1 MKLRITSTDTELSA
15 FEVLGFALYFL
26 VEINVEIFVRRPIY
40 IGAALF
46 LVTVLLLSNRTRYR
60 VTSYVTWT
68 ILWVVM
74 VASSI
79 TYSIQPSTTI
89 TALLTVAARGLVFVT
104 ILSRINSYETLT
116 KVLKILIFVEFF
128 NLLYVFS
135 KVNILTIGNLRIG
148 DKSII
153 INSDATWNSNSI
165 SAVAVACTIY
175 ALCLLRNNR
184 FKHRSLMVIVVI
196 LYSVVVL
203 LCGSRMGLLLL
214 VGIPLA
220 WLAISSNHRNFFFRL
235 MGGIIAAIIVYY
247 IVMYVPAV
255 YQVLGRRIETLIRN
269 IMGQN
274 VTDGSIIDRQN
285 LISHGLDWFKERP
298 FFGFG
303 MYTFKERLLWQYGY
317 SRYAH
322 NSYIEVLVGTGIVG
336 IIVYYW
342 HYIYLIVKSWRIKY
356 NHWQIV
362 LSAMLVIMVAEF
374 ATVSFK
380 NFTFQ
385 FALCVISMVQKIG
398 LRAERDEQYQQGEFI
413 EKKLG

>member
-1 MKLRITSTDTELSA
+1 MKLRISPTDTELSA
-15 FEVLGFALYFL
+15 FEVLAFALYFL

-46 LVTVLLLSNRTRYR
+46 LVLVLLLSNKTRYK

-68 ILWVVM
+68 ILWVTM
-74 VASSI
+74 VALSI

-104 ILSRINSYETLT
+104 ILSRIDSYETLC

-135 KVNILTIGNLRIG
+135 KVNILTLGTLRIG
-148 DKSII
+148 DKSIVTD
-153 INSDATWNSNSI
+153 SDATWNSNSI
-165 SAVAVACTIY
+165 STVAVACTLY
-175 ALCLLRNNR
+175 ALCLLHNNR
-184 FKHRSLMVIVVI
+184 FKHRRLMIFVVI

-220 WLAISSNHRNFFFRL
+220 WLAISSNYRNFFIRL
-235 MGGIIAAIIVYY
+235 LTGIIAAVIVYY
-247 IVMYVPAV
+247 VVMYVPAV
-255 YQVLGRRIETLIRN
+255 YQVLGRRIDVLIRN
-269 IMGQN
+269 LMGQN
-274 VTDGSIIDRQN
+274 VTDGSIIDRQA

-322 NSYIEVLVGTGIVG
+322 NSYIEVLVGTGIIG
-336 IIVYYW
+336 IFIYYW
-342 HYIYLIVKSWRIKY
+342 HYVYLLAKSWKARY

-362 LSAMLVIMVAEF
+362 LSAMIVIMVAEM

-398 LRAERDEQYQQGEFI
+398 FKNAAEDQYQQQLYSEA
-413 EKKLG
+413 